1 MIVCDLDVICV
12 TVPPPEADS
21 PLIINADA
29 ILSRSITRQLL
40 KPIAWRNTEVTEVF
54 SGVDNQELSKS
65 GALKLKGPPPHPL
78 SLKDVL
84 GIRVPETLDHWLS

>member
-1 MIVCDLDVICV
+1 MCV
-12 TVPPPEADS
+12 TVPPLEADS

-29 ILSRSITRQLL
+29 ILPRSITRQLL
-40 KPIAWRNTEVTEVF
+40 KPIAWRNAEVTEVF

-65 GALKLKGPPPHPL
+65 GALKLNGPPPHPL

-84 GIRVPETLDHWLS
+84 GIGVPKTLDHRVS